1 MALSF
6 SVNVGS
12 LRAQSQLS
20 KVSKNLGSTFER
32 LASGQRINSAKDGA
46 ADLALA
52 DKLSNDA
59 RLAEVAVRNANSG
72 VSMTSII
79 DDSLGEI
86 SNILSR
92 MAELAQQSA
101 NGVYT
106 NTQRSALSLEFE
118 ALGSEVNRI
127 AATTEF
133 NDIALLSNSSSNTF
147 QVGFDSTVNSRI
159 TVDAVLGTLSSV
171 NLASSGSD
179 ALSFSII
186 GTTTAASEDA
196 AQNALNAVNDAITS
210 ISTRRGTIGAGA
222 NRLES
227 AVSLLSVQRESFLA
241 AESNIRDVDVA
252 QEVAKMVSLQV
263 LQQAATAVLGQANQQ
278 PQIAL
283 GLLS

>member
-12 LRAQSQLS
+12 LRAQSQLNRVTRS
-20 KVSKNLGSTFER
+20 LSTTFER
-32 LASGQRINSAKDGA
+32 LASGKRINGAKDGG

-59 RLAEVAVRNANSG
+59 RIADVAIRNANSG
-72 VSMTSII
+72 ISMTSVI
-79 DDSLGEI
+79 DDSLAEI

-106 NTQRSALSLEFE
+106 NTQRSALSLEFQ

-133 NDIALLSNSSSNTF
+133 NNIALLSNSSSNTF
-147 QVGFDSTVNSRI
+147 QVGFEAGANSQI
-159 TVDAVLGTLSSV
+159 IVGGVLGTLSSI
-171 NLASSGSD
+171 NLANSGSD

-186 GTTTAASEDA
+186 GTTTAASQSA
-196 AQNALNAVNDAITS
+196 SQLALDAVNDAISS
-210 ISTRRGTIGAGA
+210 ISTRRGTVGAGA
-222 NRLES
+222 SRLES

-263 LQQAATAVLGQANQQ
+263 MQQAATAVLGQANLQ
-278 PQIAL
+278 PQAAL
-283 GLLS
+283 ALLS

>member
-1 MALSF
+1 MSLSF

-12 LRAQSQLS
+12 LRAQSALN
-20 KVSKNLGSTFER
+20 KVSGKLNSSFEK
-32 LASGQRINSAKDGA
+32 LSSGQRINKAADGA

-59 RLAEVAVRNANSG
+59 RLADVAIRNANQG
-72 VSMTSII
+72 VSLTTIA

-86 SNILSR
+86 SNVLQR
-92 MAELAQQSA
+92 MSELAQQSA
-101 NGVYT
+101 NGIYT

-133 NDIALLSNSSSNTF
+133 NDIKLLSNSSSTTF
-147 QVGFDSTVNSRI
+147 QVGFDSTANSRI
-159 TVDAVLGTLSSV
+159 TIAAVSGTLSSL
-171 NLASSGSD
+171 NLASGD
-179 ALSFSII
+179 ALSVSII

-196 AQNALNAVNDAITS
+196 AQNALDAITGAITS
-210 ISTRRGTIGAGA
+210 ISTRRGTLGAGA
-222 NRLES
+222 NRLET
-227 AVSLLSVQRESFLA
+227 AVNVLSSQRESFIA

-263 LQQAATAVLGQANQQ
+263 MQQAATAVLGQANQQ
-278 PQIAL
+278 PQVAL
-283 GLLS
+283 ALLS